1 MLTVIFVSNDFLT
14 YWKSKQLYQE
24 KKKNKILMLWFFK
37 NKAKKSNR
45 TCSGCSDCGKE
56 TEENEKEKW

>member
-1 MLTVIFVSNDFLT
+1 MLG
-14 YWKSKQLYQE
+14 
-24 KKKNKILMLWFFK
+24 FFK

-56 TEENEKEKW
+56 TEEK